1 MVMTVVPPGL
11 MVIIVINPE
20 LPVDLLAVVV
30 MAGAAGF
37 WVSELSAVALV
48 DTGMIA
54 LVVLDDF
61 GVVTL

>member
-1 MVMTVVPPGL
+1 MTVVPPGL